1 MVVFMLEIVVQMGE
15 KISYSYG
22 NQVINTLIESEKINN
37 SIDLFLTT
45 PIARDK
51 IISLNILN
59 HIDILSLYE
68 SNDCS
73 KL

>member
-1 MVVFMLEIVVQMGE
+1 MLEIVVQMGE
-15 KISYSYG
+15 KISYFYG

>member
-15 KISYSYG
+15 KISYFYG

-37 SIDLFLTT
+37 SIDLFLTI

>member
-1 MVVFMLEIVVQMGE
+1 MLEIVVQMGE

>member
-1 MVVFMLEIVVQMGE
+1 MVVFMLEIVVQKGE
-15 KISYSYG
+15 KISYFYG

>member
-1 MVVFMLEIVVQMGE
+1 MLEIVVQMGE
-15 KISYSYG
+15 KISYFYG

-37 SIDLFLTT
+37 SIDLFLTI

>member
-1 MVVFMLEIVVQMGE
+1 MVVFMLEIVVQMWE